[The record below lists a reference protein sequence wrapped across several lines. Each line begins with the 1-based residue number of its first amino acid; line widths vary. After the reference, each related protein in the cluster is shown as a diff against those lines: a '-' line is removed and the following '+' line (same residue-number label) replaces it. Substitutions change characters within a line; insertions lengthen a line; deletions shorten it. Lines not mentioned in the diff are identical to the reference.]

1 MDELYE
7 IAKIAG
13 GGGIVVATI
22 FGLAKA
28 GLLKLQIGKNGNN
41 YQKQIDELHEHAKT
55 SNEEVGKIREDISQ
69 IKEDLAFI
77 KGKFL

>member
-13 GGGIVVATI
+13 GGGIIIAVI

-28 GLLKLQIGKNGNN
+28 GLLKLQLGKNGNN
-41 YQKQIDELHEHAKT
+41 YQLQINELHEHARVA
-55 SNEEVGKIREDISQ
+55 NEEVGKIREDISQ